1 MPTEHACSPSPCP
14 RCSHAA
20 APASTCRY
28 SRSQAHPRA
37 ATLLTSP
44 PPPPPPHSLS
54 PSPGAFP
61 TTLLYGLVPPLA
73 ALSLRRACRRAGTAA
88 AAPAAAAPSTLA
100 RSARLLPGGTL
111 LIGLLVAVAG
121 GFILTSAALAAASLL
136 PGVTGLL
143 SLL

>member
-14 RCSHAA
+14 RYSHAA
-20 APASTCRY
+20 APASTYHC
-28 SRSQAHPRA
+28 SRSQAHSRA
-37 ATLLTSP
+37 ATPLTSP
-44 PPPPPPHSLS
+44 PLPPPPPSLS
-54 PSPGAFP
+54 PCPGAFP

-73 ALSLRRACRRAGTAA
+73 ALSLRRARRRARTAA
-88 AAPAAAAPSTLA
+88 AAPTAAAPTALA

-136 PGVTGLL
+136 PGLTGLL